1 MSSNLGSLCV
11 SLAYLISRATR
22 HVLLSLIGISVFN
35 KQKTTTQRQLNLS
48 IIVLS
53 AISKLSNNN
62 VQYTSI
68 GC

>member
-1 MSSNLGSLCV
+1 MSSNLGSLRV

-22 HVLLSLIGISVFN
+22 HVLLSPIGISVLN
-35 KQKTTTQRQLNLS
+35 KQKSQRQLNLS
-48 IIVLS
+48 IEILS
-53 AISKLSNNN
+53 AISKLSSNN